1 MTSPDPSVISNLEAL
16 GITEAELDA
25 MVNVSLERMNVL
37 AHFAAM
43 HRDPGSLTPDEQTLF
58 DGMRRE
64 IAANPGVAYH
74 PMDLG

>member
-25 MVNVSLERMNVL
+25 MVNVSLERMNDL
-37 AHFAAM
+37 AHVAGTGGE
-43 HRDPGSLTPDEQTLF
+43 PGPLTADEQVLF
-58 DGMRRE
+58 DGMKRE
-64 IAANPGVAYH
+64 IAAHADVAYH

>member
-1 MTSPDPSVISNLEAL
+1 MTSPDPSVSLESL

-25 MVNVSLERMNVL
+25 MVNVTLERMNDL
-37 AHFAAM
+37 AHIAAM

-58 DGMRRE
+58 DGMKRE

>member
-25 MVNVSLERMNVL
+25 LLNVSLDRMNDL

-43 HRDPGSLTPDEQTLF
+43 HSDPGSLTPDEQTLF